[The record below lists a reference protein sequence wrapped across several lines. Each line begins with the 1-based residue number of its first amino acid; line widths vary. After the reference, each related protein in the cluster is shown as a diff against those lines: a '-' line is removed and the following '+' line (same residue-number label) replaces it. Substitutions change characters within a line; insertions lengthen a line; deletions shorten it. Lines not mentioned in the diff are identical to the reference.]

1 MRRKLTDRTLKS
13 LKPAPLGKTFDIFDD
28 IVRGLAVR
36 VSETG
41 RRTFILVARY
51 PGSPHPTRRSLGEY
65 GAVTLDQARQKARQW
80 LDLIKQG
87 KDPAREAERER
98 AAEARKQATTF
109 ASVAEDF
116 IAEKLPGERKGR
128 EVERDIRNQ
137 FMPAWST
144 RPITEITDLDLL
156 QIIRAKKATAP
167 AQARNLLG
175 TAKRLFAWAADQR
188 VYGLSASP
196 FETLRPV
203 KIVGD
208 KVVRVRTL
216 DDDEL
221 FALWRAASRMRYP
234 FGDVYRLLLL
244 TGLRLNEAAD
254 AHWSEVNRREGVW
267 IIPEARMKGK
277 EGKAR
282 PHAVPLTRDIGDL
295 LDKLPRFN
303 RGKYLFSTT
312 FGEAP
317 AWMSNKV
324 KARLDARMLST
335 LRALAKRRGDDP
347 ADVTL
352 PAWKNHDIRRT
363 VRTRLSRLKISE
375 EAREAVLAHARPGI
389 KATYDHHEYLAEKI
403 EALEL
408 WADALR
414 RIVEP
419 PPAAPQSAD
428 VIALASRRLLTGL

>member
-109 ASVAEDF
+109 ATVAEDF

-208 KVVRVRTL
+208 KLMGDRTL
-216 DDDEL
+216 TDGEL

-234 FGDVYRLLLL
+234 FGHAYRLLML
-244 TGLRLNEAAD
+244 TGLRLNEVCD
-254 AHWSEVNRREGVW
+254 AHWSEVNQREGVW
-267 IIPEARMKGK
+267 IIPAARMKGK

-282 PHAVPLTRDIGDL
+282 PHAVPLTGDIADL
-295 LDKLPRFN
+295 LGGLPEFQR
-303 RGKYLFSTT
+303 RRYLFSTT
-312 FGEAP
+312 FGETP
-317 AWMSNKV
+317 AWISSKV
-324 KARLDARMLST
+324 KARLDARMLRT
-335 LRALAKRRGDDP
+335 LRALARKRGDDP

-363 VRTRLSRLKISE
+363 VRTRLSRLQISE

-389 KATYDHHEYLAEKI
+389 KGVYDHHEYLEEKI
-403 EALEL
+403 EALNL

-414 RIVEP
+414 GIVSP
-419 PPAAPQSAD
+419 TPAPTDNVVS
-428 VIALASRRLLTGL
+428 LAARMR